1 MELFKFSKPLSM
13 SSISK
18 AKYKYNF
25 VDLRKTDT
33 KPNRILHKGFSYS
46 YFLQLMP
53 CLVCT
58 ASLVPFSVQKKKRDN
73 NRSQAK
79 PFYVVLPSFLVWI
92 LSIYLSSVNL
102 IFSGCKEF
110 FSCSTKETKI
120 GNFSLLLHSFFSV
133 FFCPVFFFFHS
144 FYSSKC
150 LSIFTH
156 VLRQKSAQN
165 NGKSMTKTNGRKN
178 STKLKNICIFE
189 RYICLI
195 LSVLCRCLA
204 SALCDQKKNSCNFR
218 IWVCLVSFFRLHVM
232 AFWHNMFNFSL
243 CDFDKEFRWKTQIKR
258 IDKHYKNSKN
268 IFSTKNDFF
277 CILMSII
284 LVDFTQ
290 ALIMSMM
297 NWHKLLR
304 RPTEANSKR
313 KIIALI

>member
-58 ASLVPFSVQKKKRDN
+58 ASLVSFSVQKKKRDN
-73 NRSQAK
+73 NRSQA
-79 PFYVVLPSFLVWI
+79 I
-92 LSIYLSSVNL
+92 L
-102 IFSGCKEF
+102 CCAPK
-110 FSCSTKETKI
+110 FSCMNTVYIFVFGQSNI
-120 GNFSLLLHSFFSV
+120 FRMQRIFLLLYERNKNRKFLSAVTFFL
-133 FFCPVFFFFHS
+133 FCFLLPRFFFFHS

-165 NGKSMTKTNGRKN
+165 NGKRMTKTNRKKN
-178 STKLKNICIFE
+178 LTELKNICIFE

-204 SALCDQKKNSCNFR
+204 SALCNQKKNSCNFR
-218 IWVCLVSFFRLHVM
+218 IWLSLVSFFRWHDM

-243 CDFDKEFRWKTQIKR
+243 CDFDKEFR
-258 IDKHYKNSKN
+258 
-268 IFSTKNDFF
+268 
-277 CILMSII
+277 
-284 LVDFTQ
+284 
-290 ALIMSMM
+290 
-297 NWHKLLR
+297 
-304 RPTEANSKR
+304 
-313 KIIALI
+313 